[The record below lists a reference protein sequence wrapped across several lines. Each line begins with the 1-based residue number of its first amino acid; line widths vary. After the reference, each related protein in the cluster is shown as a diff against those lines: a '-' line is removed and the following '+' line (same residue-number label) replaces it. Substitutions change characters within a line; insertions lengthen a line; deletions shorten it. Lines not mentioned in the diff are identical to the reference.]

1 MRVLLVD
8 DNEPLRSMLRH
19 TLETAGAQVVA
30 EAGDADTALRV
41 AHEERPEVVLL
52 DINMPGGGL
61 NALARLTSELPDIPV
76 VMLTARDDDHAL
88 LASLRGGAAGYIV
101 KGTDPWEIPWLLED
115 AVNGKPVLSA
125 GAMRQLIG
133 YVRGSGSGIQSRAG
147 FQVRLSDREWEV
159 FSRLREGR
167 STREIADD
175 LSVEPVTVRR
185 HISSILH
192 KLNVSTR
199 AEALALLEDAS
210 EETRSTP

>member
-1 MRVLLVD
+1 VRVLLVD
-8 DNEPLRSMLRH
+8 DNAPLRTMLRH
-19 TLETAGAQVVA
+19 TLETAGAVVVA
-30 EAGDADTALRV
+30 EAGDADTAVRE
-41 AHEERPEVVLL
+41 AHAEQPDVVLL

-61 NALARLTSELPDIPV
+61 NALARLTAELPETPV

-88 LASLRGGAAGYIV
+88 LASLRGGAAGYIL
-101 KGTDPWEIPWLLED
+101 KGTDPWDIPWLLED

-125 GAMRQLIG
+125 KAMRQLID
-133 YVRGSGSGIQSRAG
+133 YVRGGTGVQSRAG

-159 FSRLREGR
+159 LSRLREGR

-185 HISSILH
+185 HVSSILR

-199 AEALALLEDAS
+199 EEALALLEDAA